1 MSPASS
7 GNTTSAG
14 TPGSMVRHTLSM
26 ISPILAAKASR
37 LKYASSSSFICTA
50 TSWIQGC
57 SGTPPLLPSP
67 HAPCGGGACRPAKEV
82 PSSARAIPQEKEAGT
97 AQGVL
102 YASAYLGISLVTYV
116 VGSWI
121 TYFYTPPVDSGLVAR
136 LSPTLVGI
144 AVALGRI
151 VDAVADPLVGAA
163 SDRLQSPRGRRLPF
177 MRGSVIP
184 LAAVFALLWTPPAFL
199 GEAGAFLYLSVS
211 LSLFFILYTLYVAP
225 YLALLP
231 ELATRRD
238 QRIAWS
244 GWQGL
249 FNIAGTALGG
259 LGAGL
264 LIEAAGFAAM
274 GGVLALVAFASLA
287 LPAWLL
293 REREGARGEAPPPS
307 LVESVRLTM
316 ANPAFRPYVAGQF
329 FFWLALYVMIAAIPY
344 LATVVMGGSEAD
356 ATVALGLAL
365 AVALLALAPLS
376 ALSRA
381 VGLKKALN
389 LAMGWFAAVLLLAG
403 GIGRLPLPLSPYAQG
418 LLVFAL
424 AGVPLAALFVFPNA
438 LLAEVTDID
447 FQRTGSRREAVYFGV
462 QGFIVKL
469 AVGLSA
475 LVTTGIIDALGYS
488 REAPWGVL
496 ALGPVEPRCW
506 WRRASPVSGGI
517 PPGRRS
523 GGRPAALPAWPG
535 SERASVEVVR
545 IGGRSS
551 SCPPSRE
558 TTSPRGH
565 TSSAGK
571 LKVPSIRCTFPA
583 TKSRLSPRITAFF
596 RS

>member
-1 MSPASS
+1 M
-7 GNTTSAG
+7 
-14 TPGSMVRHTLSM
+14 
-26 ISPILAAKASR
+26 
-37 LKYASSSSFICTA
+37 
-50 TSWIQGC
+50 
-57 SGTPPLLPSP
+57 
-67 HAPCGGGACRPAKEV
+67 
-82 PSSARAIPQEKEAGT
+82 
-97 AQGVL
+97 QGVL

-365 AVALLALAPLS
+365 AVALLALVPLS

-496 ALGPVEPRCW
+496 ALGPVSALLVAAGIACF
-506 WRRASPVSGGI
+506 RRYPAGAAE
-517 PPGRRS
+517 RR
-523 GGRPAALPAWPG
+523 
-535 SERASVEVVR
+535 
-545 IGGRSS
+545 
-551 SCPPSRE
+551 
-558 TTSPRGH
+558 
-565 TSSAGK
+565 
-571 LKVPSIRCTFPA
+571 
-583 TKSRLSPRITAFF
+583 
-596 RS
+596 